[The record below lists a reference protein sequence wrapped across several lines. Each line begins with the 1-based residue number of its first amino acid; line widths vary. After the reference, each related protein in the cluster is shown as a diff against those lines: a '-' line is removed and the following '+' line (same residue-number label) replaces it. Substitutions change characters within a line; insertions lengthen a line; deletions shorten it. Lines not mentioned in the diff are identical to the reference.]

1 MWIFLNK
8 GDKAEGVD
16 VAEKF
21 VRKYKKLGGRI
32 KTTIYE
38 KGGHNAWDKALQ
50 DQDFRSVLFKQ
61 KVKK

>member
-16 VAEKF
+16 VAEQFTK
-21 VRKYKKLGGRI
+21 KYKKLGGRI
-32 KTTIYE
+32 KITIYE
-38 KGGHNAWDKALQ
+38 TGGHNAWDRALQ

-61 KVKK
+61 KRK